1 MAKFHGE
8 TDEDFSGW
16 WFGTW
21 IFMTFHSVGNNN
33 PNWRTHIFQ
42 RGRYHRPVF
51 VGASIRWPWVYA
63 VAALVNIS
71 STCPKCKPRP
81 WNFIWQVWI
90 HLTIP
95 SMYFQIGEFRWFI
108 WKHGSATK
116 PNVIK
121 CRSAK
126 HLGKHQEILTEVR
139 SPHRLSMWHNEGCG
153 ERCQPSGGPGK
164 MSANYF
170 RGGLDGIRLYWS
182 IASGIS
188 MKLLATWPSKI
199 IQFPECSW
207 ARDVWF

>member
-1 MAKFHGE
+1 MGKLMRIFLVGGLGHEFLWLSIQLGIIIP
-8 TDEDFSGW
+8 TDEL
-16 WFGTW
+16 
-21 IFMTFHSVGNNN
+21 IFFRGVGIPPTSFCWCNYSVAMG
-33 PNWRTHIFQ
+33 ICC
-42 RGRYHRPVF
+42 
-51 VGASIRWPWVYA
+51 
-63 VAALVNIS
+63 ALVNIS

-116 PNVIK
+116 PNIIK
-121 CRSAK
+121 CRSTK
-126 HLGKHQEILTEVR
+126 HLGKHQEILTKVR

-164 MSANYF
+164 MSANYL
-170 RGGLDGIRLYWS
+170 RGGFRRDQIIFKYCIRNFNETTV
-182 IASGIS
+182 
-188 MKLLATWPSKI
+188 ATWPSKI